1 MKQFMRI
8 GAFAKKFDIPVSTVR
23 YYIQRGFIVP
33 EKKNG
38 QFLFDEYSISDMQR
52 IDAWKRMHFSLN
64 EIHELISLYRKY
76 PNSVVEQETER
87 MQIYRNKRDELIRLK
102 EENETSCYRVE
113 TILHQLPH
121 DQKTHMGG

>member
-87 MQIYRNKRDELIRLK
+87 MQIYQIGRA
-102 EENETSCYRVE
+102 SCRERV
-113 TILHQLPH
+113 
-121 DQKTHMGG
+121 